1 MALPVYEFHKDLRNI
16 VITPE
21 IRSRF
26 LKFEPGTGGSA
37 HSHDLGHEIFLV
49 LEGQAEFDI
58 DGEKAILGPGEM
70 CVAYADQMHEV
81 KCVGDKPI
89 TMYLSVTPHLEPTH
103 TSWDAAGNKLPP
115 RYGGATARERADDPR
130 PEPTPAELVDQHL
143 ATCQGLAAA
152 SAANVGAQTEA
163 AAALR
168 VALAAGDKAA
178 AKAAVDAMW
187 ASVYSTYKA
196 FQAMELV
203 WNDLSPSATR

>member
-70 CVAYADQMHEV
+70 CVIH
-81 KCVGDKPI
+81 I
-89 TMYLSVTPHLEPTH
+89 
-103 TSWDAAGNKLPP
+103 
-115 RYGGATARERADDPR
+115 ER
-130 PEPTPAELVDQHL
+130 
-143 ATCQGLAAA
+143 
-152 SAANVGAQTEA
+152 
-163 AAALR
+163 
-168 VALAAGDKAA
+168 
-178 AKAAVDAMW
+178 
-187 ASVYSTYKA
+187 
-196 FQAMELV
+196 
-203 WNDLSPSATR
+203 